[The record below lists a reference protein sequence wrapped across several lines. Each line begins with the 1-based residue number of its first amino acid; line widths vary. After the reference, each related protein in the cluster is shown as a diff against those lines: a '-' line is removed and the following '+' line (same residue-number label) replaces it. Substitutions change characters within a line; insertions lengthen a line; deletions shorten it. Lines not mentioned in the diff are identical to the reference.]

1 MDSTHRRSSRLN
13 EYEHESPLSS
23 SKHADR
29 VDLDGVGIGWNMEK
43 KHQLVQGGFRL
54 RNTEYKEAVDKAMQN
69 NK

>member
-1 MDSTHRRSSRLN
+1 MDSTDKRSSCPN

-23 SKHADR
+23 SKHAGH
-29 VDLDGVGIGWNMEK
+29 VDLGGVGIGWNMEK

-54 RNTEYKEAVDKAMQN
+54 RNTEYKEPVDKAVQN

>member
-1 MDSTHRRSSRLN
+1 MDSIHRRSSRPN

-23 SKHADR
+23 SKRADR
-29 VDLDGVGIGWNMEK
+29 VDLRGMGIGWNMEK

-54 RNTEYKEAVDKAMQN
+54 RNTEYKEAVDKAVQN

>member
-13 EYEHESPLSS
+13 KYEHESPLTS
-23 SKHADR
+23 SKRADR

-43 KHQLVQGGFRL
+43 KHQLVHSGFPL
-54 RNTEYKEAVDKAMQN
+54 RNTEYKEAVDKAVHG

>member
-23 SKHADR
+23 SKRANR
-29 VDLDGVGIGWNMEK
+29 VDLGGVGIGWNMEK
-43 KHQLVQGGFRL
+43 KHQLVQGGFPL
-54 RNTEYKEAVDKAMQN
+54 RNTKYKGVVDKVVQN